1 MSLLRGIAG
10 FCKDAV
16 VARLPSM
23 LGFLLTHRRDVVGG
37 LVAAAA
43 IALIVANGLFMQSGP
58 HPAPIF
64 AIKPL
69 PVVVNEPTGTVMPRP
84 RPAVAEAPKGEPIAS
99 PMPTPIPM
107 PPPRPRTQQ
116 AVAAAHSDP
125 IADLIAQPQP
135 QPQPQPHP
143 LSAVQRALN
152 EYGYGPIKA
161 TGVYDDATRAAI
173 TRFEKDHNLPPTGQV
188 TPRFRRELA
197 TATGRPL
204 D

>member
-1 MSLLRGIAG
+1 MSVLRGIAG
-10 FCKDAV
+10 LAKNAV

-23 LGFLLTHRRDVVGG
+23 LGVLVAHRRDVVGG
-37 LVAAAA
+37 LVAVIA
-43 IALIVANGLFMQSGP
+43 ITLIVANGLFMQSGP

-69 PVVVNEPTGTVMPRP
+69 PVVANESTGAVMPRP
-84 RPAVAEAPKGEPIAS
+84 RPAAPIAEAPKPEPIAAPV
-99 PMPTPIPM
+99 PM
-107 PPPRPRTQQ
+107 PPRPRPQQ
-116 AVAAAHSDP
+116 TAAAHTDP
-125 IADLIAQPQP
+125 IADLIQQ
-135 QPQPQPHP
+135 QPHP
-143 LSAVQRALN
+143 LNAVQRALN
-152 EYGYGPIKA
+152 EYGYGPVKA

-173 TRFEKDHNLPPTGQV
+173 KRFEKDHNLPATGQV

>member
-1 MSLLRGIAG
+1 MSFLRGIAD

-23 LGFLLTHRRDVVGG
+23 LGFLVAHRRDVIGG
-37 LVAAAA
+37 LVAMAA
-43 IALIVANGLFMQSGP
+43 IALIVTNGLFMQSGP

-69 PVVVNEPTGTVMPRP
+69 PVVANEPTGTVIPRP
-84 RPAVAEAPKGEPIAS
+84 RPAAVTQAPKPEPIATS
-99 PMPTPIPM
+99 VPM
-107 PPPRPRTQQ
+107 PPPRPRTQ
-116 AVAAAHSDP
+116 VASAHNDP
-125 IADLIAQPQP
+125 IAELIAQ
-135 QPQPQPHP
+135 QPHP

-152 EYGYGPIKA
+152 EYGYGPVKA

-173 TRFEKDHNLPPTGQV
+173 TRFEKDHNLPATGQV

-197 TATGRPL
+197 AATGRPL

>member
-1 MSLLRGIAG
+1 MSVLRGIAG

-23 LGFLLTHRRDVVGG
+23 LGSLVAHRRDVIGG
-37 LVAAAA
+37 VVALAA

-69 PVVVNEPTGTVMPRP
+69 PVVANEPTGAVIPRP
-84 RPAVAEAPKGEPIAS
+84 RPAAVTEAAKSETSAATPATTPV
-99 PMPTPIPM
+99 PM
-107 PPPRPRTQQ
+107 PPRPRTQT
-116 AVAAAHSDP
+116 AAAAHTDP
-125 IADLIAQPQP
+125 IADLIAQ
-135 QPQPQPHP
+135 QPHP

-152 EYGYGPIKA
+152 EYGYGPVKA
-161 TGVYDDATRAAI
+161 TGVYDDATRTAI
-173 TRFEKDHNLPPTGQV
+173 KRFEKDHNLPPTGQV

-197 TATGRPL
+197 AATGRPL

>member
-1 MSLLRGIAG
+1 MSVLRGIAG
-10 FCKDAV
+10 LAKNAV
-16 VARLPSM
+16 GARLPSM
-23 LGFLLTHRRDVVGG
+23 LGVLVTHRRDVVGG
-37 LVAAAA
+37 VVAAIA

-69 PVVVNEPTGTVMPRP
+69 PVVANESTGAVMPRP
-84 RPAVAEAPKGEPIAS
+84 RPAAPIAEAPKPEPIAAPV
-99 PMPTPIPM
+99 PM
-107 PPPRPRTQQ
+107 PPRPRPQQ
-116 AVAAAHSDP
+116 TAAAHTDP
-125 IADLIAQPQP
+125 IADLIQQ
-135 QPQPQPHP
+135 QTHP
-143 LSAVQRALN
+143 LNAVQRALN
-152 EYGYGPIKA
+152 EYGYGPVKA

-173 TRFEKDHNLPPTGQV
+173 KRFEKDHNLPATGQV

>member
-1 MSLLRGIAG
+1 MSVLRGIAG

-23 LGFLLTHRRDVVGG
+23 LGFLVTHRRDVIGG
-37 LVAAAA
+37 LVAIAA

-69 PVVVNEPTGTVMPRP
+69 PVVANEPTGAVIPRP
-84 RPAVAEAPKGEPIAS
+84 RPAAVAEAAKPDTSAMSAAASIA
-99 PMPTPIPM
+99 TPVPL
-107 PPPRPRTQQ
+107 PPRPRTQP
-116 AVAAAHSDP
+116 AAAAHTDP
-125 IADLIAQPQP
+125 IADLIAQ
-135 QPQPQPHP
+135 QPHP

-161 TGVYDDATRAAI
+161 TGVYDDATRGAI
-173 TRFEKDHNLPPTGQV
+173 KRFEKDHNLPLTGQV

-197 TATGRPL
+197 TATGRTL

>member
-10 FCKDAV
+10 LCKDAV

-23 LGFLLTHRRDVVGG
+23 LGFLVAHRRDVMGG
-37 LVAAAA
+37 LVAIAA
-43 IALIVANGLFMQSGP
+43 IALIVMNGLFMQSGP

-69 PVVVNEPTGTVMPRP
+69 PVVANEPTGAVMPRP
-84 RPAVAEAPKGEPIAS
+84 RPAAVAEAPKSE
-99 PMPTPIPM
+99 PTPAPALTPVPM

-116 AVAAAHSDP
+116 AAAAHSDP
-125 IADLIAQPQP
+125 IADLIAQ
-135 QPQPQPHP
+135 QPHP

-152 EYGYGPIKA
+152 EYGYGPVRA